1 MSEWNQDTDAML
13 SVEGLQVNYG
23 DFIAVK
29 DASLSVPYCEIVS
42 VVGTNG
48 AGKSTLFDC
57 VAGVVKPRAGRVF
70 FKGEDITALP
80 AHEVVAKGLTLV
92 PQGSRCFIRMTVE
105 ENLIMGSYT
114 KKARK
119 DRAATLKKT
128 YELFPVLFEKRND
141 LSGSLSGGQRQMVA
155 IGRALMNRPE
165 MILFDEISLGLAPTV
180 IKDIYARIKE
190 INRDGVTAVLIE
202 QDVKRSLRTSS
213 RCNVMLKGKV
223 VLTGSSRELTEEKI
237 KAAYFGV

>member
-1 MSEWNQDTDAML
+1 MSEAML
-13 SVEGLQVNYG
+13 TVEDLQVNYG
-23 DFIAVK
+23 DFIAVNG
-29 DASLSVPYCEIVS
+29 ASLSVPCGEIVS

-57 VAGVVKPRAGRVF
+57 VAGVVKPVRGKVT
-70 FKGEDITALP
+70 FKGEDITGLP
-80 AHEVVAKGLTLV
+80 AHEIVAKGLTLV

-105 ENLIMGSYT
+105 ENLFMGSYT

-119 DRAATLKKT
+119 GYRDSLKKV
-128 YELFPVLFEKRND
+128 YELFPVLYEKRND

-155 IGRALMNRPE
+155 IGRALMNAPE

-190 INRDGVTAVLIE
+190 INAGGVTAVLIE
-202 QDVKRSLRTSS
+202 QDVKRSLRTSAQ
-213 RCNVMLKGKV
+213 CDVMLKGKV
-223 VLTGSSRELTEEKI
+223 VLSGKSGDLTEEQI
-237 KAAYFGV
+237 KLAYFGV